1 MSKVDPV
8 APTPYVAA
16 TFVSAD
22 TIVKHY
28 GVTGGVTSLPTD
40 EQQRYND
47 YALQANKQ
55 TETVIYRYIDKLPLA
70 GNDEAQTYAEGMAFW
85 YAIWLKQADDGANN
99 VPAMKELWEGFKA
112 QLIEVFQSQPKEA
125 NTRRMVS
132 NGYPDLV
139 IPYSQSYGLSD
150 IL

>member
-1 MSKVDPV
+1 MSKVVPPP
-8 APTPYVAA
+8 PTPYVPAN
-16 TFVSAD
+16 FVTGD
-22 TIVKHY
+22 KIVKHY
-28 GVTGGVTSLPTD
+28 GVASISVLPTD

-47 YALQANKQ
+47 YADQANKQ
-55 TETVIYRYIDKLPLA
+55 TETVIYRYIDTLPLA

-85 YAIWLKQADDGANN
+85 YALWLKQADDGANN

-112 QLIEVFQSQPKEA
+112 QLIEVFQSQPKGA

>member
-1 MSKVDPV
+1 MSKIDPPPV
-8 APTPYVAA
+8 GTYAPTEFVTGDKIVQHYGIANVAA
-16 TFVSAD
+16 LPSA
-22 TIVKHY
+22 
-28 GVTGGVTSLPTD
+28 
-40 EQQRYND
+40 EQFRYND
-47 YALQANKQ
+47 YAAQANKQ
-55 TETVIYRYIDKLPLA
+55 TETVIYKYVDVLPLA
-70 GNDEAQTYAEGMAFW
+70 LTDEARTYANGMAFW
-85 YAIWLKQADDGANN
+85 YALWLKQADDGANN

-112 QLIEVFQSQPKEA
+112 QLIQVFQSQPKGV

>member
-1 MSKVDPV
+1 MSKVDPP
-8 APTPYVAA
+8 PTAPYVP
-16 TFVSAD
+16 TIFVTGD
-22 TIVKHY
+22 QIVKHY
-28 GVTGGVTSLPTD
+28 GVASVSVLPTD

-47 YALQANKQ
+47 YAAQANKQ
-55 TETVIYRYIDKLPLA
+55 TETVIYRYVDTIPLA
-70 GNDEAQTYAEGMAFW
+70 TTDEARTYAEGMAFW

-99 VPAMKELWEGFKA
+99 VPAIKELWEGFKA
-112 QLIEVFQSQPKEA
+112 QLIEVFQSQPKGA

-132 NGYPDLV
+132 NGYPDEV